1 MKCELKGT
9 VNMNLQGG
17 ETVKLTEVLY
27 VPQAVKN
34 ILSISEHIPK
44 GPTMGYNK
52 EKNTTKKGGVNMTL
66 DTRKGKMRSKC
77 ST

>member
-34 ILSISEHIPK
+34 ILSIYRKDPQWVI
-44 GPTMGYNK
+44 
-52 EKNTTKKGGVNMTL
+52 TKKKIPP
-66 DTRKGKMRSKC
+66 RKAA
-77 ST
+77 